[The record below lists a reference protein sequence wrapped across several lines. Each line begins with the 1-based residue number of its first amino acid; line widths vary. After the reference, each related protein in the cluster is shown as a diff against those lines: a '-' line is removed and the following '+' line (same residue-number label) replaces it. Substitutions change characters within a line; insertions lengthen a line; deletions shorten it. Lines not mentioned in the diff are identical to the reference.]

1 MKQSKE
7 QLTRDLAEFQGLIG
21 QLDPSSPN
29 PDDQV
34 AIKIFTYLVQQ
45 RKHALSV
52 LGETVCTPCNQAA
65 EPVTRKE
72 EVLWANA

>member
-7 QLTRDLAEFQGLIG
+7 ELTRDLAELQGLMG

-34 AIKIFTYLVQQ
+34 ALKIFTSLVQQ
-45 RKHALSV
+45 RKHALSL
-52 LGETVCTPCNQAA
+52 LGEAVYTS
-65 EPVTRKE
+65 
-72 EVLWANA
+72 L